1 MRPSLLNG
9 VRAMLGLKAFWSS
22 LKTITDTEI
31 MHTIRKGQL
40 RSKGKFHM
48 HVAMTDR
55 IATLTTLTRD
65 LISIDSRSSV
75 SNIPIAERI
84 APELRDFD
92 VETLDYLDAN
102 GTPKRVLVAHRGGS
116 GGIAFSGHMDTVPDT
131 GWQDDPWSARS
142 DAGMLH
148 GLGATDM
155 KGPVAAAILAA
166 RALPLSVPVSL
177 FITTDE
183 EITKDGAREL
193 VQHSALARAAKPA
206 MILVVEPTKM
216 IPVRGHRSHIL
227 FTCVATGVQAH
238 SATGLG
244 RNANW
249 ALLPF
254 LAEMQTLFDRLRT
267 DPALQDQDYVPVF
280 SDLNLVVDNHGAAI
294 NVTVPKATAR
304 MKFRYSAKVD
314 PAPVLDA
321 VYSAA
326 KRAGVAVTEA
336 REGSPPELPADHPWI
351 RLCTDLT
358 GKRPGTVPFG
368 TDASILQ
375 ALAPCV
381 VMGPGD
387 MSVAHA
393 PGEAV
398 SIAELDAAIPV
409 FTRLAE
415 LIAERR

>member
-1 MRPSLLNG
+1 
-9 VRAMLGLKAFWSS
+9 MLTA
-22 LKTITDTEI
+22 T
-31 MHTIRKGQL
+31 
-40 RSKGKFHM
+40 
-48 HVAMTDR
+48 TDR
-55 IATLTTLTRD
+55 IAKLTTLTRD
-65 LISIDSRSSV
+65 LILIDSRSFV
-75 SNIPIAERI
+75 SNIPIADRL
-84 APELRDFD
+84 AAELGDFE
-92 VETLDYLDAN
+92 VETLDYADAN
-102 GTPKRVLVAHRGGS
+102 GIAKRVLVAHRGGP

-131 GWQDDPWSARS
+131 GWQDDPWSGRS

-166 RALPLSVPVSL
+166 RELPLSVPVSL

-193 VQHSALARAAKPA
+193 VKRSVLARAAKPA

-238 SATGLG
+238 SSTGLG

-254 LAEMQTLFDRLRT
+254 LVEMQALFDRLRA
-267 DPALQDQDYVPVF
+267 DPALQDQDYDPVF
-280 SDLNLVVDNHGAAI
+280 SDFNLVLDNHGAAI

-304 MKFRYSAKVD
+304 LKFRYSAKVD

-326 KRAGVAVTEA
+326 KRAGVTVTEA
-336 REGSPPELPADHPWI
+336 REGSPPELPAGHPFV
-351 RLCTDLT
+351 RLCTDIT
-358 GKRPGTVPFG
+358 GKQPGTVPFG
-368 TDASILQ
+368 TDASVLQ

-381 VMGPGD
+381 AMGPGD
-387 MSVAHA
+387 ISVAHA

-415 LIAERR
+415 SIAERR

>member
-1 MRPSLLNG
+1 
-9 VRAMLGLKAFWSS
+9 MLSG
-22 LKTITDTEI
+22 
-31 MHTIRKGQL
+31 
-40 RSKGKFHM
+40 
-48 HVAMTDR
+48 MTDR
-55 IATLTTLTRD
+55 ITTLTTLTRD
-65 LISIDSRSSV
+65 LIQIDSRSFV

-84 APELRDFD
+84 AAELGDFE
-92 VETLDYLDAN
+92 VETLDYTDVN
-102 GTPKRVLVAHRGGS
+102 GTAKRALVAHRGGP
-116 GGIAFSGHMDTVPDT
+116 GGIAFSGHLDTVPDT
-131 GWQDDPWSARS
+131 GWQDDPWSGRC

-155 KGPVAAAILAA
+155 KGPVAAAILAT

-183 EITKDGAREL
+183 ETTKEGAREL
-193 VQHSALARAAKPA
+193 VQRSSLARAAKPA

-267 DPALQDQDYVPVF
+267 DPALQDQDYDPVF
-280 SDLNLVVDNHGAAI
+280 SDLNLVIDNHGAAI

-304 MKFRYSAKVD
+304 LKFRYSAKVD

-321 VYSAA
+321 VHHAA
-326 KRAGVAVTEA
+326 KRAGVTVTEA
-336 REGSPPELPADHPWI
+336 REGSPPELPADHPLV
-351 RLCTDLT
+351 RLCTGLT
-358 GKRPGTVPFG
+358 GKQPGTVPFG
-368 TDASILQ
+368 TDASVLQ

-393 PGEAV
+393 PGELV
-398 SIAELDAAIPV
+398 SIAELDAAIPI
-409 FTRLAE
+409 FMRLAE
-415 LIAERR
+415 LIATQK

>member
-1 MRPSLLNG
+1 
-9 VRAMLGLKAFWSS
+9 MLSG
-22 LKTITDTEI
+22 
-31 MHTIRKGQL
+31 
-40 RSKGKFHM
+40 
-48 HVAMTDR
+48 MTDR

-65 LISIDSRSSV
+65 LIQIDSRSFV

-84 APELRDFD
+84 AAELGDFE
-92 VETLDYLDAN
+92 VETLDYTDVN
-102 GTPKRVLVAHRGGS
+102 GIAKRALVAHRGGK
-116 GGIAFSGHMDTVPDT
+116 GGIAFSGHLDTVPDT
-131 GWQDDPWSARS
+131 GWQDDPWSGRY
-142 DAGMLH
+142 DAGMLY

-155 KGPVAAAILAA
+155 KGPLAAAILAA
-166 RALPLSVPVSL
+166 RALPLNVPVSL

-183 EITKDGAREL
+183 ETTKEGAREL
-193 VQHSALARAAKPA
+193 VQRSTLARAAKPT

-267 DPALQDQDYVPVF
+267 DPALQDQDYDPVF
-280 SDLNLVVDNHGAAI
+280 SDLNLVIDNHGTAI

-304 MKFRYSAKVD
+304 LKFRYSAKVD
-314 PAPVLDA
+314 PAPVVEA
-321 VYSAA
+321 VHSAA
-326 KRAGVAVTEA
+326 KRAGVTVTEA
-336 REGSPPELPADHPWI
+336 REGSPPELPADHPLV

-358 GKRPGTVPFG
+358 GKQPGTVPFG
-368 TDASILQ
+368 TDASVLQ

-387 MSVAHA
+387 MRVAHA
-393 PGEAV
+393 PGELV

-415 LIAERR
+415 LIATQK